1 MPSLF
6 TKATAVASHII
17 LGFKAHSV
25 QILDIALVCTVGEPG
40 FGLLSSQGI
49 FDIVKNNCVHKV
61 LLDTMRKT
69 GTAPCTT
76 QTGSLIFFTS
86 VPKGTDIQEQLKP
99 EPQMK
104 ILFSAQ
110 I

>member
-25 QILDIALVCTVGEPG
+25 QILDIALVCTVGKPG
-40 FGLLSSQGI
+40 FGLSSQGI

-61 LLDTMRKT
+61 LLDTMRNT
-69 GTAPCTT
+69 GTALCTT

-99 EPQMK
+99 EPQKK
-104 ILFSAQ
+104 ILFSVQ